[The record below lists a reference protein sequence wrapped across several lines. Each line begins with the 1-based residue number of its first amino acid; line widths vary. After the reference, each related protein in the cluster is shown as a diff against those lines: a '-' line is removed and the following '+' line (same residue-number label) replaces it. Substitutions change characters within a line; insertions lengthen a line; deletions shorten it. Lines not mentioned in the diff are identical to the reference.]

1 MRLHVVMTQ
10 EGKKVS
16 RSLISSHSSYN
27 LVQFK
32 LYFMPLPGK
41 NLEQEQVSRAG
52 GLCACKEP
60 VIPADV

>member
-1 MRLHVVMTQ
+1 MLFWPR
-10 EGKKVS
+10 
-16 RSLISSHSSYN
+16 RSLTSSHSSYN

-52 GLCACKEP
+52 GHCACKEP